1 MRTPPLIL
9 VVVACAC
16 SSEPKPAE
24 APARAPVAPPAPASA
39 AQPAD
44 PNEGCAQIIVVAYR
58 GAARA
63 AASQTREKPEAEKK
77 ARALLARLAAGE
89 DFAAIAAAESDAKS
103 SAPRAGVVGTWTRE
117 DWPKLHAAV
126 RDPVLALAVGATA
139 PEPLAADYG
148 YTIVRR
154 CPVEKA
160 RSRHILVRYQGAKSA
175 DPTVKRSK
183 AEARTR
189 AHELLAKLDSGA
201 DFAELARA
209 ESDDSSKQR
218 GGDIGLRGRGLLA
231 LPYEQALFALRPGQR
246 SQLVESEFGFHVI
259 ERLPDTP

>member
-1 MRTPPLIL
+1 MRTLALIL
-9 VVVACAC
+9 VTTACAC

-24 APARAPVAPPAPASA
+24 APAPAPAA
-39 AQPAD
+39 PAPTAQPAD

-58 GAARA
+58 GAAHA
-63 AASQTREKPEAEKK
+63 ADSQTREKPEAEKK

-89 DFAAIAAAESDAKS
+89 DFAAIAAVESDAKS

-117 DWPKLHAAV
+117 DWPELHAAL

-139 PEPLAADYG
+139 PEPVAADYG

-160 RSRHILVRYQGAKSA
+160 RSRHILVRYHGAKNA

-183 AEARTR
+183 AEAQTR
-189 AHELLAKLDSGA
+189 ARELLAKLESGA
-201 DFAELARA
+201 DFAELARS

-231 LPYEQALFALRPGQR
+231 LPYERALFALRPGER
-246 SQLVESEFGFHVI
+246 SPVVESEFGFHII